1 MASQQSE
8 LTEYLHPT
16 RFINS
21 DHPDVIG
28 FAERVAGTEPAGREK
43 AIALYYAVREGIRY
57 DPYRI
62 DLRPDAMRASAVLAR
77 GFGFCVA
84 KATLLAAAARV
95 EGIPSRLG
103 FADVKNHL
111 TTERLR
117 RLMQTDVFAYHGYT
131 ELFLDDTWV
140 KATPAFNSSLCERF
154 NVAPLEFDGQ
164 HDSLFQQFDRT
175 GNRYMEYVRD
185 HGQFAD
191 LPLEQ
196 MLAAFEEHYPTL
208 MSGGVYEVSGTFEGD
223 APADRTRAKQG

>member
-1 MASQQSE
+1 MGAHRSE
-8 LTEYLHPT
+8 LAEYLQPT
-16 RFINS
+16 RFIDS
-21 DHPDVIG
+21 DHPDVVE
-28 FAERVAGTEPAGREK
+28 FAERVAGTEPASTEK

-84 KATLLAAAARV
+84 KATLLAAVARV
-95 EGIPSRLG
+95 HAIPSRLG
-103 FADVKNHL
+103 FADVRNHL

-117 RLMQTDVFAYHGYT
+117 RLMRTDVFAYHGYT
-131 ELFLDDTWV
+131 ELYLEGAWV

-154 NVAPLEFDGQ
+154 NVAPLEFDGR

-208 MSGGVYEVSGTFEGD
+208 MSEGLYDVSGAFEDD
-223 APADRTRAKQG
+223 AAAEGPGGP